1 MKTRNSEMTG
11 NEKTNVNKH
20 QKLRRK
26 LETQQKEIL
35 EILTPIY
42 DEFVDLVE
50 FGETFLLFDSA
61 INALA
66 CVLKVKNA
74 VQEFNNGPNQRMVIE
89 ATGFGLHIGNVLFF
103 PQTFVCFGDCINTAS
118 KLGQD
123 MADELDIWMSEQV
136 FELVKH
142 SKKYKELNQVKFV
155 PTKKNIKGQIVTY
168 YNVVKK

>member
-1 MKTRNSEMTG
+1 MND
-11 NEKTNVNKH
+11 NAKTNVNK
-20 QKLRRK
+20 QQTLRRK
-26 LETQQKEIL
+26 LEAQEREVL
-35 EILTPIY
+35 ELLAPIY
-42 DEFVDLVE
+42 DEFNDLVE

-74 VQEFNNGPNQRMVIE
+74 VEKFNNNANEQMFIE
-89 ATGFGLHIGNVLFF
+89 ATGFGLHIGNVLYF

-123 MADELDIWMSEQV
+123 MADELDVWMSPQV
-136 FELVKH
+136 FELVQH
-142 SKKYKELNQVKFV
+142 SNKYPEFETVKFI
-155 PTKKNIKGQIVTY
+155 PIKKDIKGQVVTY